1 MAQGTSFV
9 AERNTLDGD
18 LAEMI
23 AAGDAQMP
31 ADTIDLAIGDPD
43 LVTDQ
48 RIIDA
53 AFTDASCGFT
63 HYASPYGDSELLARI
78 RRMWQEDYDVEVARG
93 EVMVTAS
100 ATHAMYLLLDT
111 VVDPG
116 DEVVLFSPYFTPYK
130 AQVEHAGGVAV
141 VVDCDPDEGFR
152 PSATALEA
160 AVGPRTK
167 AVIVN
172 TPNNPTGVCLGLEE
186 LQGLVDVC
194 RAHHLLLIADEIYTS
209 FSFMRPFAPVLWCK
223 GAQEVC
229 ATIRSFSKN
238 YCMSGWRLGYV
249 IAPADVIEAMRCIN
263 EAQVYTAPTLS
274 QRAAI
279 KALELRQDIREKV
292 HEVYGER
299 LRYGIRRARQLP
311 GVDVP
316 TTQGSLYLFLDV
328 RGTHMDGA
336 EFCAL
341 MKEEAHVLLLSGASF
356 GAVGTGFVRLALRAD
371 VPLLAQAFDRMEHVL
386 AAHSAAEV
394 VVFSEAQSLPA

>member
-1 MAQGTSFV
+1 MASEMSFV
-9 AERNTLDGD
+9 AERNMLDGE

-23 AAGDAQMP
+23 AAGDAQKP

-43 LVTDQ
+43 LATDQ

-53 AFTDASCGFT
+53 AFADASCGFT
-63 HYASPYGDSELLARI
+63 HYASPYGDSELLAAI
-78 RRMWQEDYDVEVARG
+78 RRVWQEDYDVEVARD

-130 AQVEHAGGVAV
+130 AQVQHAGGVPV
-141 VVDCDPDEGFR
+141 VIECDPDAGFR
-152 PSATALEA
+152 LSAQALEA
-160 AVGPRTK
+160 AVTSRTK

-172 TPNNPTGVCLGLEE
+172 TPNNPTGVCLSLEE

-194 RAHHLLLIADEIYTS
+194 RAHHMLLIADEIYTS
-209 FSFMRPFAPVLWCK
+209 FSFMRPFAPALWCE

-229 ATIRSFSKN
+229 ATIRSFSKD

-263 EAQVYTAPTLS
+263 ESQVYTAPTLS

-279 KALELRQDIREKV
+279 RALELRQDIRERV
-292 HEVYGER
+292 HEIYGDR
-299 LRYGIRRARQLP
+299 LRFGMRRACQLP
-311 GVDVP
+311 GVSVP

-328 RGTHMDGA
+328 RGTGMDGA
-336 EFCAL
+336 QFCSL
-341 MKEEAHVLLLSGASF
+341 MKDEAHVLMLSGASF
-356 GAVGTGFVRLALRAD
+356 GAAGTGFVRLALRVD
-371 VPLLAQAFDRMEHVL
+371 IPQLGQAFDRMERVL
-386 AAHSAAEV
+386 AAHSAAPV
-394 VVFSEAQSLPA
+394 VMFNESQSVSA